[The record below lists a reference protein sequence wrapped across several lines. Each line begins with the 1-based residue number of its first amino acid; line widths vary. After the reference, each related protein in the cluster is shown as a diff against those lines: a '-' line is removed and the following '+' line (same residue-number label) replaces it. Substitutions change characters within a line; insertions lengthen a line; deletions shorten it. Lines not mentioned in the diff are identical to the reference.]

1 MNLNKKE
8 KLLEE
13 NYVKILEKNIAVR
26 KELEHGT
33 KKELTGK
40 EVDELLSNADKYLKR
55 IKRLFTQIEKIKA
68 EESMLNT
75 YDSVVTI

>member
-1 MNLNKKE
+1 MIFVKKE

-13 NYVKILEKNIAVR
+13 KYVKILEKNILVR

-40 EVDELLSNADKYLKR
+40 EVDELLSGA
-55 IKRLFTQIEKIKA
+55 I
-68 EESMLNT
+68 
-75 YDSVVTI
+75 